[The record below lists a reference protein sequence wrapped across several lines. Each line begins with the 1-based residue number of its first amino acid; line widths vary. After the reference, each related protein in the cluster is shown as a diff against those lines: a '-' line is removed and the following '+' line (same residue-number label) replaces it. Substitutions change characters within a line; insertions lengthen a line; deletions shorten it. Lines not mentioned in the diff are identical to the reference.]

1 MITKNEFLKF
11 IDKVEQTNKTIND
24 LESALGG
31 VPLFETGL
39 TSLLDYADRIAFS
52 LMEKDDNSFFDGFA
66 TDFWN
71 LINDGESVFEVIGEN
86 GELYKTSLK
95 NWEDFYDYYGSL
107 HN

>member
-11 IDKVEQTNKTIND
+11 VDRVEQTNKTIND
-24 LESALGG
+24 LENALGG

-52 LMEKDDNSFFDGFA
+52 LMGKDDYSFFDGFA

-71 LINDGESVFEVIGEN
+71 LINDGESVFEVIGE
-86 GELYKTSLK
+86 GETSLK

>member
-24 LESALGG
+24 LETALGG

-52 LMEKDDNSFFDGFA
+52 LMEKNDYSFFDGFT

-71 LINDGESVFEVIGEN
+71 LINNGESIFEVIGEDGN
-86 GELYKTSLK
+86 VYKTSLK
-95 NWEDFYDYYGSL
+95 NWEDFYEYYTT
-107 HN
+107 N

>member
-11 IDKVEQTNKTIND
+11 INKVEQTNKTIND
-24 LESALGG
+24 LETALGG

-52 LMEKDDNSFFDGFA
+52 LMEKNDYSFFDGFT

-71 LINDGESVFEVIGEN
+71 LINNGESIFEVIGEDGN
-86 GELYKTSLK
+86 VYKTSLK
-95 NWEDFYDYYGSL
+95 NWEDFYEYYTA
-107 HN
+107 N